1 VAAQVGLFAVLG
13 GRAIEDLDLTEQWMV
28 NLVATALLALI
39 TVGWVAAVH
48 KRGPKVFAVVPPSPA
63 RDVGWGALIGVLA
76 RIASFPIAIIVFQI
90 VDRLVGQEMP
100 EIEQLQGGLSGTA
113 LVLATVTVLVAAPVA
128 EELFFR
134 GFLFRAFRSRR
145 SFAFAAT
152 VSAILF
158 ALVHWQPEG
167 FAASLPLMAAVGAAS
182 VGFCWVYER
191 RGNLVSAMVAHG
203 VFNSIA
209 VAFFVWG

>member
-1 VAAQVGLFAVLG
+1 VAAQVGLFAALG
-13 GRAIEDLDLTEQWMV
+13 GVALEDLDLTEQWTV
-28 NLVATALLALI
+28 NLVSTALLALI
-39 TVGWVAAVH
+39 TIGWVAAIH
-48 KRGPKVFAVVPPSPA
+48 RRGPKVFAIRPPSPA

-76 RIASFPIAIIVFQI
+76 RIASFPIAIVVFQI
-90 VDRLVGQEMP
+90 VDRLVGQEIP
-100 EIEQLQGGLSGTA
+100 EVEQLQGGLTGPA
-113 LVLATVTVLVAAPVA
+113 LVLAAVTVLIGAPVA

-145 SFAFAAT
+145 SFAFATT

-167 FAASLPLMAAVGAAS
+167 LAASLPLMVAVGAAS

-191 RGNLVSAMVAHG
+191 RGSLLSAMIAHA